1 MRIIS
6 GKYKSRRLTAPKNLP
21 VRPTTDMAKEGL
33 FNVLNN
39 WYYFHEINVLDLF
52 SGTGNISFEFG
63 SRGTTDILAV
73 DQHSG
78 CIHFINKTAE
88 ALELPIQ
95 TIKSDVFSFLEKHQ
109 GTYDVVFADPPY
121 DLSEEQFAA
130 IATTVF
136 KNDLLSEK
144 GTLVIE
150 HSQETNLSNVPN
162 FTQSKRYGG
171 CLFSFFEK

>member
-6 GKYKSRRLTAPKNLP
+6 GKYKSRRLTAPKHLP

-33 FNVLNN
+33 FNMINN
-39 WYYFHEINVLDLF
+39 WYYLNEIKVLDLF
-52 SGTGNISFEFG
+52 SGTGNISFEFA
-63 SRGTTDILAV
+63 SRGTTNILSV

-78 CIHFINKTAE
+78 CIYYINKIAKE
-88 ALELPIQ
+88 LEFDID
-95 TIKSDVFSFLEKHQ
+95 TIKADVFSFLEKHK

-121 DLSEEQFAA
+121 DFTDDQFNK
-130 IATTVF
+130 IPQLVF
-136 KNDLLSEK
+136 ENNLLSEK

-150 HSQETNLSNVPN
+150 HSQQTDLSNNPY

-171 CLFSFFEK
+171 CMFSFFEV

>member
-6 GKYKSRRLTAPKNLP
+6 GKYKSRRLVAPKKLP

-39 WYYFHEINVLDLF
+39 WYYFEEIKVLDLF
-52 SGTGNISFEFG
+52 SGTGNVSYEFA

-78 CIHFINKTAE
+78 CIGFINKTAKE
-88 ALELPIQ
+88 LELDIQ
-95 TIKSDVFSFLEKHQ
+95 TIKSDVYSFLEKHQ
-109 GTYDVVFADPPY
+109 GTYDVIFADPPY
-121 DLSEEQFAA
+121 DFSEEDFSK
-130 IATTVF
+130 IATLVF
-136 KNDLLSEK
+136 ENNLLSEK

-150 HSQETNLSNVPN
+150 HSQETNLANAPY

-171 CLFSFFEK
+171 CMFSFFEV